1 MKWSIQTPHSE
12 FRTILDL
19 SVIINIV
26 SVLESWSFLL
36 KFRQKYV
43 LNKCFTLVLWVA
55 GGGEECKN
63 DFDTIPLY
71 RMSGWQTMKK
81 SLTKSSFME
90 QSWKKRKKMK
100 TDWTRDK
107 PKREKRLL
115 CHHHKWQIWNQFIC
129 GFAWGF
135 K

>member
-71 RMSGWQTMKK
+71 RMSGWLTMKK

-100 TDWTRDK
+100 TEPEISQKERRDCCAITINDK
-107 PKREKRLL
+107 SEIDLFVGLPEVSNR
-115 CHHHKWQIWNQFIC
+115 
-129 GFAWGF
+129 
-135 K
+135 